1 MSQLRQVQ
9 RTVSILTC
17 AGASANATT
26 AFENSL
32 FSFLHFAKKKYTNH
46 RHALKLRESDYAVI
60 TREFEDHVDEKVL
73 EAVRNASATA
83 LSDSIT
89 NAATAA
95 NANAIDGA
103 SAAAAAADADTGV
116 AAAAADADSAM
127 AASGI

>member
-1 MSQLRQVQ
+1 MSSSTDGKRFDMRRCLCECDDRV
-9 RTVSILTC
+9 REFAILI
-17 AGASANATT
+17 
-26 AFENSL
+26 
-32 FSFLHFAKKKYTNH
+32 FLPFAKKKYTNH

-83 LSDSIT
+83 LNDSIT